1 MSEPTAEQSHPAEAA
16 APEAA
21 PAPVEDVKPADNVEA
36 AAAAAIPA
44 EVAELKAAAEEE
56 DVATPISRDEDPKSR
71 RVSLADLSARGTT
84 LYAHKNYDDAAE
96 IFSKASAMQA
106 ELNGETAPENAEILF
121 HYGRSVFKV
130 GQSKSDVLGGPAAA
144 DKKAKPANN
153 GGASKNPA
161 KTDEQKAAQEGGA
174 AAASS
179 ASENKDEG
187 SADAKKPLF
196 QFTGDEN
203 FDDSDD
209 EEAPQEEE
217 QEEEEDDL
225 ATAFEILDLARVCYL
240 KQLDQLRQVEEAEG
254 KGKEVAQDSPAVRH
268 IKERLADTHDCL
280 AEISLENER
289 YPAAIEDGRI
299 SLNYKMELYPEE
311 SEIIAE
317 AHYKLSLALE
327 FASVTTS
334 GDDGKNEKREAMDQD
349 LRDEA
354 VKEMELAIK
363 SFKLKIQATEVEL
376 ATSSSPEDN
385 ELTRKAIAGMREV
398 AADMEQRLVDLRKD
412 PVDASDLL
420 GGDAAA
426 NALGGILGAV
436 AGESEADKQAR
447 VEQAAKNAT
456 DLSGLVR
463 KKKAKEPEA
472 APEVPAAA
480 PATPTNGKRKAEDEP
495 LPEGGES
502 PKKAKVDDGEAAE
515 A

>member
-1 MSEPTAEQSHPAEAA
+1 MSEPTAAQSHPTEAA

-36 AAAAAIPA
+36 AAPAAIPA

-130 GQSKSDVLGGPAAA
+130 GQSNSDVLGGPAAA

-209 EEAPQEEE
+209 EEVRPF
-217 QEEEEDDL
+217 
-225 ATAFEILDLARVCYL
+225 TSF
-240 KQLDQLRQVEEAEG
+240 
-254 KGKEVAQDSPAVRH
+254 VAV
-268 IKERLADTHDCL
+268 
-280 AEISLENER
+280 
-289 YPAAIEDGRI
+289 
-299 SLNYKMELYPEE
+299 
-311 SEIIAE
+311 
-317 AHYKLSLALE
+317 
-327 FASVTTS
+327 
-334 GDDGKNEKREAMDQD
+334 
-349 LRDEA
+349 
-354 VKEMELAIK
+354 
-363 SFKLKIQATEVEL
+363 
-376 ATSSSPEDN
+376 SS
-385 ELTRKAIAGMREV
+385 
-398 AADMEQRLVDLRKD
+398 
-412 PVDASDLL
+412 
-420 GGDAAA
+420 
-426 NALGGILGAV
+426 
-436 AGESEADKQAR
+436 
-447 VEQAAKNAT
+447 
-456 DLSGLVR
+456 
-463 KKKAKEPEA
+463 
-472 APEVPAAA
+472 
-480 PATPTNGKRKAEDEP
+480 
-495 LPEGGES
+495 
-502 PKKAKVDDGEAAE
+502 
-515 A
+515 